1 MAVLI
6 GSGVSQGSS
15 TAVGGIP
22 NLPFIA
28 GPGPISLAGAQ
39 AFIIPPGPHF
49 INPGQYSSIQ
59 SFDSV
64 LAQWRQAQFPAG
76 APTHVESDG
85 ANYRLIN
92 TTGCPVGAI
101 ITNKG
106 SGYTNGIGVVAAAI
120 NTGGSTWSVIT
131 GGSINTT
138 LIATTAGKYNYKPTL
153 VFSAPP
159 PGGVRATAVATL
171 TGGGLDIGSV
181 INAGAGYTTAPT
193 ITIVPDPRETATQ
206 GGVLTVNATLA
217 NSGAITAV
225 ICTDPGTTVQTSTP
239 TLTFSGGG
247 GSSAAATVLMN
258 YTVTGFTVGTAG
270 AVYGNAQ
277 PFLVM
282 SGSGISTA
290 SLASGIVDPILD
302 TGIALS
308 RQAIIGGTSTSGGAV
323 TATGAV
329 IVDAGWGFQRIPD
342 LYVLPSGTGAL
353 PTTTAIVT
361 ATVGAT
367 TDTCFIQKL
376 SV

>member
-1 MAVLI
+1 MAILI

-22 NLPFIA
+22 NLPFTG

-49 INPGQYSSIQ
+49 INPGQYSSVQ
-59 SFDSV
+59 TYDSV
-64 LAQWRQAQFPAG
+64 LQQWRQAQYP
-76 APTHVESDG
+76 HVQPCLVPSDG
-85 ANYRLIN
+85 SNFRLIN
-92 TTGCPVGAI
+92 TTGCPTGAI

-106 SGYTNGIGVVAAAI
+106 SGYTNGIGTPTAVI
-120 NTGGSTWSVIT
+120 NTGGSLWTCIT

-159 PGGVRATAVATL
+159 QGGVRATAVATL
-171 TGGGLDIGSV
+171 TGGGLDVGV
-181 INAGAGYTTAPT
+181 VTNAGAGYTTAPT
-193 ITIVPDPRETATQ
+193 ITIVPDPRETGTQ

-217 NSGAITAV
+217 NSGSITAV
-225 ICTDPGTTVQTSTP
+225 ICTDPGTTAQTSTP

-247 GSSAAATVLMN
+247 GSAAAATVLMN

-282 SGSGISTA
+282 SGSGVSTA

-302 TGIALS
+302 TGISIS
-308 RQAIIGGTSTSGGAV
+308 RQAIIGGTSTAGGAV
-323 TATGAV
+323 TATGIV
-329 IVDAGWGFQRIPD
+329 IVDGGWGFQRIPD
-342 LYVLPSGTGAL
+342 LYVFPSGTGAL

-367 TDTCFIQKL
+367 TDTCFVQRIGN
-376 SV
+376 